1 MHPSIEN
8 NIQRNPQLSQ
18 TFESQTAVQLSCKT
32 LKGTHLKAT
41 VQEAQK
47 EE

>member
-18 TFESQTAVQLSCKT
+18 TFESQTTVQLSYKT
-32 LKGTHLKAT
+32 LRGTPLKTA
-41 VQEAQK
+41 VQEAQR